1 MNPVEP
7 DESAMHQITLQLNGE
22 PCSIDANA
30 SISDLLRAN
39 GLEHK
44 PVAVE
49 VNQDIVPRSEHPT
62 HKLQAGDKVE
72 IVHAIGGG

>member
-1 MNPVEP
+1 MN
-7 DESAMHQITLQLNGE
+7 QITLHLNGE
-22 PCSIDANA
+22 PCSIAADA

-39 GLEHK
+39 GLDNR

-49 VNQDIVPRSEHPT
+49 VNRDIVPRSEHPE
-62 HKLQAGDKVE
+62 HRLQAGDKVE